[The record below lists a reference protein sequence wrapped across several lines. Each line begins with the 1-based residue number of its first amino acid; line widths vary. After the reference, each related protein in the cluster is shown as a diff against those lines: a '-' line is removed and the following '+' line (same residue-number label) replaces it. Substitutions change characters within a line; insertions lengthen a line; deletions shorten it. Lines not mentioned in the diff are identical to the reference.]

1 MTSLLLPRN
10 WHDFVLHGF
19 ANPFCTKPN
28 SLQNQISFLVLHGFA
43 KGALQNGKGTGGAA
57 LVVLHFVLH
66 GFAKGFILQND
77 ETLAVYGFPVLHLLH
92 PYGGFYVCNTTPK
105 GI

>member
-28 SLQNQISFLVLHGFA
+28 SMQNQISFLVLHGFA

-92 PYGGFYVCNTTPK
+92 P
-105 GI
+105 

>member
-1 MTSLLLPRN
+1 
-10 WHDFVLHGF
+10 LHGF

-92 PYGGFYVCNTTPK
+92 P
-105 GI
+105 

>member
-66 GFAKGFILQND
+66 GFAKGFVLQND

-92 PYGGFYVCNTTPK
+92 P
-105 GI
+105 

>member
-1 MTSLLLPRN
+1 MTSLMSSRSVY
-10 WHDFVLHGF
+10 DFVLHGF

-43 KGALQNGKGTGGAA
+43 KWPLQNGKGTGGVA

-92 PYGGFYVCNTTPK
+92 PYRGLSVCNTTPK

>member
-1 MTSLLLPRN
+1 
-10 WHDFVLHGF
+10 
-19 ANPFCTKPN
+19 
-28 SLQNQISFLVLHGFA
+28 
-43 KGALQNGKGTGGAA
+43 
-57 LVVLHFVLH
+57 LHFVLH

-92 PYGGFYVCNTTPK
+92 PYRGLSVCNTTPK

>member
-28 SLQNQISFLVLHGFA
+28 SMQNQISFLVLHGFA

-66 GFAKGFILQND
+66 GFAKGFVLQND

-92 PYGGFYVCNTTPK
+92 P
-105 GI
+105 